1 MSWNHVSGLFLL
13 FLWGQI
19 SHNFPLFPHTM
30 WKRKL
35 SLWRTAHVSSTIILV
50 AILPYPS
57 CVLSCVQLFVTPWT
71 VAHQAPLSVEF
82 SRQKYWT
89 GLPFPSLVDFPDL
102 GIKPTSLASS
112 AMVGRFF
119 ITVLPGKSYPSLGP
133 STLLEEGSS
142 FLNVLSL
149 FSWLQ
154 DSRTSGNS
162 AARVLRFGS
171 LENISLLLS
180 YFSYSVMHL
189 CKILLSSS
197 HALHPPS
204 VRPPAACVTP
214 FSLLRWL
221 WVDYSL
227 EFFTWLSTLFHI
239 LIVLT
244 FPISQD

>member
-1 MSWNHVSGLFLL
+1 MGTDITQLSSFPPHSVKKKA
-13 FLWGQI
+13 I
-19 SHNFPLFPHTM
+19 SLKNCPCFFHYHF
-30 WKRKL
+30 
-35 SLWRTAHVSSTIILV
+35 SSC
-50 AILPYPS
+50 PS
-57 CVLSCVQLFVTPWT
+57 LSCMCAQLCPTLCDPWT
-71 VAHQAPLSVEF
+71 VAHQAPLSMEF
-82 SRQKYWT
+82 SREKYWT

-102 GIKPTSLASS
+102 GIKPMSLVSS

-119 ITVLPGKSYPSLGP
+119 ITVPPGKSYPSLGS

-162 AARVLRFGS
+162 AARVLGFGS

-180 YFSYSVMHL
+180 CFSYSMHL

-214 FSLLRWL
+214 FSLLR
-221 WVDYSL
+221 
-227 EFFTWLSTLFHI
+227 
-239 LIVLT
+239 
-244 FPISQD
+244 